1 MASTPDLRNDRYRVI
16 VVPLAAPLS
25 AEGSALVGR
34 VGAGFNPGDLRFSLT
49 DTSLTCHLHALSPG
63 LLRDRIQV
71 IGAASPRPGQGSLAG
86 AVGVLADLADAVD
99 RQTSYTIHDGK
110 RVYAGYTAE
119 RRVTGRSEK
128 VQRRGGCFYA
138 GGHQFSREENRLSGV
153 PVDSIVCGDSEEV
166 LSRLPDNCVDLVLTS
181 PPYNFGLS
189 YQAGDD
195 GQHWEAY
202 FSKLFSILDQCVRVL
217 KYGGRCLVNIQ
228 PLFSDNI
235 PTHHLIS
242 QHLLMRRMIWKGEIL
257 WEKNNYNCKYTAW
270 GSWKSPSA
278 PYLKYTWEFIE
289 VFSKGDLKKAGSK
302 ERIDITAD
310 EFKAWVVA
318 RWSIGPERQM
328 KRYNHPAMFPEEL
341 VERALKLFTYQD
353 DLVLDPFNGAGT
365 TTLVARRLQRRFV
378 GIDISPEYCA
388 TARERLEN
396 R

>member
-1 MASTPDLRNDRYRVI
+1 MASTPDLQSDRYRVI
-16 VVPLAAPLS
+16 VVPLNAPLS
-25 AEGSALVGR
+25 PEGSALVR
-34 VGAGFNPGDLRFSLT
+34 KVGAGFKPGDLSLSLT
-49 DTSLTCHLHALSPG
+49 GTSLICHLHALTPG
-63 LLRDRIQV
+63 QLRDRIQV
-71 IGAASPRPGQGSLAG
+71 IGGAFWESSLSG
-86 AVGVLADLADAVD
+86 AVEVLRELANLVD
-99 RQTSYTIHDGK
+99 RQTSYSIHDGK

-119 RRVTGRSEK
+119 RRVIGRTEK
-128 VQRRGGCFYA
+128 VRRRGGCFYM
-138 GGHQFSREENRLSGV
+138 GDHQFSREENRLSGV

-166 LSRLPDNCVDLVLTS
+166 LARLPDNCVDLVLTS

-189 YQAGDD
+189 YRGGDD
-195 GQHWEAY
+195 GQHWEEY

-217 KYGGRCLVNIQ
+217 KFGGRCLVNIQ

-242 QHLLMRRMIWKGEIL
+242 QHLLARRMIWKGEIL

-289 VFSKGDLKKAGSK
+289 IFSKGDLKKPGK
-302 ERIDITAD
+302 REQIDITAD

-328 KRYNHPAMFPEEL
+328 KRYHHPAMFPEEL
-341 VERALKLFTYQD
+341 VERALKLFTYQG
-353 DLVLDPFNGAGT
+353 DLILDPFNGAGT
-365 TTLVARRLQRRFV
+365 TTLVARRLQRRFIGV
-378 GIDISPEYCA
+378 DISPEYCA